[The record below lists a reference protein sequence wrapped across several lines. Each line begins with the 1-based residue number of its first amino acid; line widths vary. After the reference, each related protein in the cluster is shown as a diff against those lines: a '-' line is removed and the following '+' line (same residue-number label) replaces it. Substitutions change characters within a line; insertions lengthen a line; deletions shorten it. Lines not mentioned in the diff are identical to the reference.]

1 VILLGHLITPG
12 FALSHGGRSD
22 QTHLSISVGGAC
34 GIQPRGCRRRNDA
47 IKKVDELS
55 PNAELLI
62 DDATMSSS
70 PDDLR
75 DPLAL
80 VA

>member
-12 FALSHGGRSD
+12 FALSHGERSD
-22 QTHLSISVGGAC
+22 QTPLSVGGAYE
-34 GIQPRGCRRRNDA
+34 GCRRRNYA
-47 IKKVDELS
+47 IKKVDELL